1 MLVEALPLFGFP
13 NGATTGLDMTADFAP
28 LFFGLWVVLGLCVL
42 GLAVATA
49 IHDTRGIRRN
59 AKQMTEPPP
68 PFSKAA

>member
-1 MLVEALPLFGFP
+1 MFVESLSLSGFP
-13 NGATTGLDMTADFAP
+13 NGATTGLDMSADFAP

-49 IHDTRGIRRN
+49 IHDIRETTRN
-59 AKQMTEPPP
+59 AGQATEPRP

>member
-1 MLVEALPLFGFP
+1 MLVEALSLSGFP

-49 IHDTRGIRRN
+49 IHDTREARRN
-59 AKQMTEPPP
+59 AQQATEPSP
-68 PFSKAA
+68 PFPKAA